1 MNYNYFGYI
10 GCLLISLSIF
20 PKTYQRIQ
28 SNQWENV
35 TIWSNVTICAS
46 CSTML
51 IYSVKM
57 NLYPIFC
64 SSILVLI
71 NEFIHL
77 CYYCNKK
84 CSIQEME
91 CIKTLDRI

>member
-57 NLYPIFC
+57 
-64 SSILVLI
+64 SILVLI